1 MINVKYPI
9 VKPVVPSKSKYYSYI
24 SDVFERNWLTNNG
37 PLLKEF
43 ELRLAE
49 YLKVD
54 NLMLVSNGTLA
65 LHLAYKALNVKKE
78 VLTTPFS
85 FAATASSIC
94 WEGHTPTFVDI
105 NEKSLNIEHSLL
117 NSSCPRTSIVAV
129 HVFGNPCEVE
139 AIEKMA
145 KENGQAVIYDAAH
158 AFASH
163 YKGKSVLKYGDAST
177 LSLHATKIIHSV
189 EGGAIIFKDKDK
201 LELAKQMINFGF
213 DSNNIPASIGI
224 NAKMSEMHA
233 AMGLTMLDKVDEILE
248 HRQQLVYE
256 YQHQLKSIVAFQQWH
271 EHGENNGAYMPIL
284 LRSEAE
290 LKLVMEHLTAKG
302 IQSRRYFYPS
312 LSQVEAYGQQGFTPT
327 ANDISLKVLCLPIYF
342 ELTINGVIDIC
353 NEIKTALR

>member
-158 AFASH
+158 AFGVNVD
-163 YKGKSVLKYGDAST
+163 GKSVLGFGDAST
-177 LSLHATKIIHSV
+177 LSFHATKVFHTV
-189 EGGAIIFKDKDK
+189 EGGAVVFKRKTD
-201 LELAKQMINFGF
+201 LERAKRLINFGL
-213 DSNNIPASIGI
+213 DEKGNILMNYLNIPMSNPFLQKIGF
-224 NAKMSEMHA
+224 MMCVTR
-233 AMGLTMLDKVDEILE
+233 GVDFGGNPQARE
-248 HRQQLVYE
+248 
-256 YQHQLKSIVAFQQWH
+256 KSFNFSK
-271 EHGENNGAYMPIL
+271 EFMKKTL
-284 LRSEAE
+284 L
-290 LKLVMEHLTAKG
+290 
-302 IQSRRYFYPS
+302 
-312 LSQVEAYGQQGFTPT
+312 
-327 ANDISLKVLCLPIYF
+327 N
-342 ELTINGVIDIC
+342 
-353 NEIKTALR
+353 